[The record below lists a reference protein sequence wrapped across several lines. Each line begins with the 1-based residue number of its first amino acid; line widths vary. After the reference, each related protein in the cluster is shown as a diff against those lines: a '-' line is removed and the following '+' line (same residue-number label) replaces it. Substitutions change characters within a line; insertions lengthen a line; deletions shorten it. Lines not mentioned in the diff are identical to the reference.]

1 MFDRAQ
7 PNADD
12 CQLEAARH
20 ESASGGSARPL
31 PVLQAKLLV
40 GRSNDPAEAAADRF
54 ADAVVDTLL
63 RRTPH
68 DPARSLGS
76 STATRIARS
85 TTARPAG
92 VGIGGGDMPVALV
105 QRIRSSRGE
114 PLDPSTRSSMEGAT
128 GVDLAAV
135 RVHRDSAVAPRIQAS
150 AFTVG
155 TDIHFAP
162 GQYQPGQRRG
172 QWLLSHELAH
182 VVQQGG
188 AARRVVRRYVVKTDT
203 DGDTWRVSESG
214 KSALWEEEKEG
225 GRTLF
230 MAPDL
235 VKKANRKLRKAGKNG
250 SFVRLSVD
258 EGTVL
263 KAGIL
268 DGVSDTVRKVTPKL
282 VTVGP
287 DPGNKKLEE
296 INAGASADDDGTTAA
311 EFAMWADCGR
321 TARTIMGTDST
332 GKKPSARRKIG
343 DTESVSARSTSPQ
356 SYTDIYLLAMKPFM
370 EKAENKPYLKKDV
383 HYTKTLLWKSLVKP
397 TTDKQAKRLYWELG
411 EDGRKAFDKF
421 TATNLSAN
429 PEIGGAYT
437 MATEKEMP
445 GFKSKGRTWNFHWAG
460 VVAKDGSNNITLE
473 NYAVSYGSD
482 PDPVKQKALQTLA
495 YNHVNRSFDFQMY
508 GTKKEGQTFHEEH
521 LGSGTHGNRASTF
534 AVKV

>member
-1 MFDRAQ
+1 MFDRLQAGA
-7 PNADD
+7 NECEADT
-12 CQLEAARH
+12 ARN
-20 ESASGGSARPL
+20 ERATGGSMRAG
-31 PVLQAKLLV
+31 PVLQAKLVV
-40 GRSNDPAEAAADRF
+40 GSSSEPAEVAADRF
-54 ADAVVDTLL
+54 ADAVIDTLL
-63 RRTPH
+63 RG
-68 DPARSLGS
+68 PARGTTTSLARRAS
-76 STATRIARS
+76 TRIARS
-85 TTARPAG
+85 AAAPSADVG
-92 VGIGGGDMPVALV
+92 VGGGVVPAELV

-114 PLDPSTRSSMEGAT
+114 PLDPSTRSTMEGAI
-128 GVDLAAV
+128 GAELAAV

-150 AFTVG
+150 AFTLG

-162 GQYQPGQRRG
+162 GQYRPGDRGG

-188 AARRVVRRYVVKTDT
+188 AARRVVRRYHVKTDT

-214 KSALWEEEKEG
+214 KSALWLEEKEG

-230 MAPDL
+230 IAPDL

-258 EGTVL
+258 EGTGL
-263 KAGIL
+263 KAGLL
-268 DGVSDTVRKVTPKL
+268 DGVLDTVRKVTPKL

-287 DPGNKKLEE
+287 DPGNKKLED

-321 TARTIMGTDST
+321 TARTIMGTDGT
-332 GKKPSARRKIG
+332 GDKPSARRKIG
-343 DTESVSARSTSPQ
+343 DTESVSAPSSAPQ
-356 SYTDIYLLAMKPFM
+356 TYTDIYLLAMKPFM
-370 EKAENKPYLKKDV
+370 EKAENKPYLRSGV
-383 HYTKTLLWKSLVKP
+383 HYTKVLLWKSLVKP
-397 TTDKQAKRLYWELG
+397 TTDKQAKKLYWELG
-411 EDGRKAFDKF
+411 EDGRKAFDKY

-521 LGSGTHGNRASTF
+521 LASGTHGNRASTF